1 MNVAAPAPARILIVE
16 DEVAIRELLIV
27 NLAHAGHTVIE
38 AANAAEASSQ
48 IGTQRPDLLILD
60 WMLPDVPGTELARQL
75 RSDPATQDLPIIM
88 LTARGQEGDRLYGFD
103 AGVDDYVSKPFSPRE
118 LLARIRAL
126 LRRAGTDNGDTDSS
140 PPPLDIAGLQLEPG
154 NFRVLAHGQPLKLGP
169 TEYRLLQQLMQHPD
183 RVRSRTQLLDAVWG
197 NDTSIEERTVDVH
210 IRRLRLVLQPS
221 GHDRLIETVRGGG
234 YRMLPRLPES

>member
-16 DEVAIRELLIV
+16 DEVAIRELLVV
-27 NLAHAGHTVIE
+27 NLSHAGHTVIE

-60 WMLPDVPGTELARQL
+60 WMLPDVPGTDLARQL
-75 RSDPATQDLPIIM
+75 RSAPATQDLPIIM

-126 LRRAGTDNGDTDSS
+126 LRRAGTDSADAGSAA
-140 PPPLDIAGLQLEPG
+140 PLEIAGLQLEPG

-183 RVRSRTQLLDAVWG
+183 RVRSRAQLLDAVWG

-210 IRRLRLVLQPS
+210 IRRLRQALQPS

-234 YRMLPRLPES
+234 YRMLPRLPET

>member
-1 MNVAAPAPARILIVE
+1 MNAAVSAPARILIVE
-16 DEVAIRELLIV
+16 DEAAIRELLVV
-27 NLAHAGHTVIE
+27 NLSHAGHTVIE
-38 AANAAEASSQ
+38 AVDAAEAIRQ
-48 IGTQRPDLLILD
+48 IDVQRPDLLVLD
-60 WMLPDVPGTELARQL
+60 WMLPDVPGTDLARRL
-75 RSDPATQDLPIIM
+75 RSAPDTQDLPIIM

-126 LRRAGTDNGDTDSS
+126 LRRAGNDGETAS
-140 PPPLDIAGLQLEPG
+140 PPSLDIAGLKLEPG

>member
-1 MNVAAPAPARILIVE
+1 MNAAVSAPARILIVE
-16 DEVAIRELLIV
+16 DEAAIRELLVV
-27 NLAHAGHTVIE
+27 NLTHAGHTVIE
-38 AANAAEASSQ
+38 AVDAAEAIRQ
-48 IGTQRPDLLILD
+48 IEVQRPDLLVLD
-60 WMLPDVPGTELARQL
+60 WMLPDVPGTDLARQL
-75 RSDPATQDLPIIM
+75 RSAPATQDLPIIM

-126 LRRAGTDNGDTDSS
+126 LRRAGNDGEPAS
-140 PPPLDIAGLQLEPG
+140 PPALDIAGLTLEPD

-197 NDTSIEERTVDVH
+197 NDASIGERTVDVH
-210 IRRLRLVLQPS
+210 IRRLRLALQPG

>member
-1 MNVAAPAPARILIVE
+1 MNAAVSAPARILIVE
-16 DEVAIRELLIV
+16 DEAAIRELLVV
-27 NLAHAGHTVIE
+27 NLSHAGHTVIE
-38 AANAAEASSQ
+38 AVDAAEAIRQ
-48 IGTQRPDLLILD
+48 IDVQRPDLLVLD
-60 WMLPDVPGTELARQL
+60 WMLPDVPGTDLARRL
-75 RSDPATQDLPIIM
+75 RSAPDTQDLPIIM

-126 LRRAGTDNGDTDSS
+126 LRRAGNDGETAS
-140 PPPLDIAGLQLEPG
+140 PPALDIAGLKLEPG